1 METTTHVEALSI
13 IPYLYTGIN
22 ARNILESYSA
32 ALREVG
38 GRSNQ
43 LHANMLEHY
52 VQISEDKEFIFSLQ
66 NSMYCFYCSYIHAF
80 HKAKIFGRKKSLIS
94 LEDKCNLVLSKNKP
108 PEIKDSIGFR
118 IILFGKS
125 KEELVYDCYQLMDK
139 CIDFFISKGF
149 NPTEAEK
156 RSSTPKFNQKKY
168 PKIFVPKKSYLKDE
182 NKIFVK
188 DYVVNPKDKGY
199 QSLHVVFIDSQGRE
213 FEVQIRT
220 YQMDEHAELGPAA
233 HPKYKADKYKNKS
246 EETRAEETQK
256 EENEETT
263 SFTKIDTT
271 QIDINKISSED
282 FIVEGTEYYDSVGI
296 FIPRTFFAFSNI

>member
-1 METTTHVEALSI
+1 METTPHSETLSI
-13 IPYLYTGIN
+13 IPYLYTGTN
-22 ARNILESYSA
+22 ARNILESYSV

-38 GRSNQ
+38 GRPNQ

-66 NSMYCFYCSYIHAF
+66 NSMYCFYCSCIHAF
-80 HKAKIFGRKKSLIS
+80 HKAKVFGRKKSLIS
-94 LEDKCNLVLSKNKP
+94 LEDKCNLVLSKNKS

-125 KEELVYDCYQLMDK
+125 NEELVRDCYQLMDK

-156 RSSTPKFNQKKY
+156 RSSTSKFNKKKH
-168 PKIFVPKKSYLKDE
+168 PKVFVPKESYLKSE
-182 NKIFVK
+182 NQIFVK
-188 DYVVNPKDKGY
+188 DYVANPKDKGY

-213 FEVQIRT
+213 FEVQIRS

-233 HPKYKADKYKNKS
+233 HTKYKADKYQND
-246 EETRAEETQK
+246 ETQR
-256 EENEETT
+256 EDEAT
-263 SFTKIDTT
+263 SFTKVDIS

-282 FIVEGTEYYDSVGI
+282 FIVDEDEYYDSVGI
-296 FIPRTFFAFSNI
+296 FIPRTFLVLSNI